1 MLCKSLVPPP
11 RGLILFSDGNRFGS
25 EAAYKCSEGYNL
37 EGGDNVRKCGINGH
51 WSGIEPFCESKK
63 EGGMRGEGGR
73 EGGREVRRR
82 ERGGEREEGG
92 REVRR

>member
-25 EAAYKCSEGYNL
+25 EAAYECSEGYNL

-51 WSGIEPFCESKK
+51 WSGIEPFCESK
-63 EGGMRGEGGR
+63 EGGMDEREGGGGGGREGGSREEGGR
-73 EGGREVRRR
+73 EGGRK
-82 ERGGEREEGG
+82 GG
-92 REVRR
+92 R